1 MLVVFTQKN
10 QADMVRLLLNYGADP
25 MVVNANGEKPLSV
38 TSEKHT
44 KSAYNDAL
52 FASIAQHE

>member
-1 MLVVFTQKN
+1 
-10 QADMVRLLLNYGADP
+10 MVRLFLNYGADP
-25 MVVNANGEKPLSV
+25 TVINANGEKPLNA

-44 KSAYNDAL
+44 KSAFNDAL